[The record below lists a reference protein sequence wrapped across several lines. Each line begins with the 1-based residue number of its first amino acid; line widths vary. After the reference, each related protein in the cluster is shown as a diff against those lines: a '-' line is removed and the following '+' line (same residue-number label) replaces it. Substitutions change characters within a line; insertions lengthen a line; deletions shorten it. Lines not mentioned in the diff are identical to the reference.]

1 MGARADM
8 LARQFEAKAAELT
21 DTIEKL
27 SDADWNK
34 LTAPE
39 KWSVGVTAHHAAEP
53 IAGMAKAVATGQTPP
68 PITMQM
74 LDDMNAKHAKEFAGC
89 TKADTLALHK
99 KGVASAVATVRGL
112 SDAELDRTGTLLT
125 DMPAMSVQQI
135 IERVLI
141 NHVGEHLDS
150 IRAVVQR

>member
-1 MGARADM
+1 
-8 LARQFEAKAAELT
+8 
-21 DTIEKL
+21 
-27 SDADWNK
+27 
-34 LTAPE
+34 
-39 KWSVGVTAHHAAEP
+39 
-53 IAGMAKAVATGQTPP
+53 VATGQTPP